1 MFDFL
6 DKILNRDPVDR
17 AKKHIDRAIEE
28 WEQNYPDYASTE
40 YEKAANLF
48 LKADEIDF
56 AIKYFRE
63 AAYCSLEMDNHKRV
77 GHLKR
82 TAAKALIRDKR
93 YDEAA
98 VLYSETSD
106 HFNRAG
112 HAKGS
117 GRTISMAI
125 LCRLL
130 SRNFDTAVNLLR
142 KAEKRI
148 TPNLASDL
156 ASFRL
161 ARLCV
166 SVLFEGESA
175 DRKEFSRF
183 LKKSGLASE
192 EKEAIGFL
200 SSSFKYA
207 SDTDLSLEWA
217 GPAQREVRAKQELE
231 FEIHYT
237 CPVPV
242 KVTDYRF
249 SLSNSLR
256 LSNEPE
262 IERPPSKQESWLLRV
277 EPTLSGDGSLGPVR
291 MTLEGEEVLVHKR
304 SNKISFRIAPAP
316 PSLDIDIHPE
326 EVSCGLGEEVVFDI
340 TLSNEGSGPANDIDL
355 VFETS
360 PGIEVAVGSNSKS
373 INFVGVGEQ
382 MRFQLYLRGA
392 AEGEEKASVFVRDAE
407 GEVLASE
414 TLQVFVD

>member
-6 DKILNRDPVDR
+6 DKILNRDPMDR
-17 AKKHIDRAIEE
+17 AKKHVDRAIEE
-28 WEQNYPDYASTE
+28 WEHNYPDYASTE

-48 LKADEIDF
+48 LEADEIDF

-77 GHLKR
+77 GQLKQ
-82 TAAKALIRDKR
+82 TAARVLLRDMR

-112 HAKGS
+112 EAKDS

-130 SRNFDTAVNLLR
+130 SRNFDAAVNLLR

-148 TPNLASDL
+148 PPKLASNL
-156 ASFRL
+156 SSFGL

-175 DRKEFSRF
+175 EHDDFSRI
-183 LKKSGLASE
+183 LKKSSLAKE
-192 EKEAIGFL
+192 EKNAIQSL
-200 SSSFKYA
+200 SSSFKFA
-207 SDTDLSLEWA
+207 SATDLILEWA
-217 GPAQREVRAKQELE
+217 GPAQREVRVKQELE
-231 FEIHYT
+231 FELHYT

-242 KVTDYRF
+242 RVTDYSF

-262 IERPPSKQESWLLRV
+262 IERAPSQQESWLLRV
-277 EPTLSGDGSLGPVR
+277 KPTLSGDGSLGPVR
-291 MTLEGEEVLVHKR
+291 MTLEGEDVLVHKR
-304 SNKISFRIAPAP
+304 SNQISFRIAPAP
-316 PSLDIDIHPE
+316 PDLQIDVRPRKI
-326 EVSCGLGEEVVFDI
+326 SCGLDEEVVFDI
-340 TLSNEGSGPANDIDL
+340 TLNNQGSGPANDIDL

-360 PGIEVAVGSNSKS
+360 PGVEVSVGGDSKS

-382 MRFQLYLRGA
+382 MRFQLYLRGVV
-392 AEGEEKASVFVRDAE
+392 EGTQKASVIALDSD
-407 GEVLASE
+407 GEELASE
-414 TLQVFVD
+414 ELQVFVE

>member
-1 MFDFL
+1 
-6 DKILNRDPVDR
+6 
-17 AKKHIDRAIEE
+17 
-28 WEQNYPDYASTE
+28 
-40 YEKAANLF
+40 
-48 LKADEIDF
+48 
-56 AIKYFRE
+56 
-63 AAYCSLEMDNHKRV
+63 
-77 GHLKR
+77 
-82 TAAKALIRDKR
+82 
-93 YDEAA
+93 
-98 VLYSETSD
+98 
-106 HFNRAG
+106 
-112 HAKGS
+112 
-117 GRTISMAI
+117 
-125 LCRLL
+125 
-130 SRNFDTAVNLLR
+130 
-142 KAEKRI
+142 
-148 TPNLASDL
+148 
-156 ASFRL
+156 
-161 ARLCV
+161 
-166 SVLFEGESA
+166 
-175 DRKEFSRF
+175 
-183 LKKSGLASE
+183 
-192 EKEAIGFL
+192 
-200 SSSFKYA
+200 
-207 SDTDLSLEWA
+207 
-217 GPAQREVRAKQELE
+217 
-231 FEIHYT
+231 
-237 CPVPV
+237 PVPV

-249 SLSNSLR
+249 SLSNSIR

-392 AEGEEKASVFVRDAE
+392 AEGQERASVFVRDAE